1 MSLIYIC
8 SRKIRRFKNPDSMML
23 KHRLHK
29 AFKPFFLLVSL
40 AILAPGNLLASQEY
54 DEETSDEHVEN
65 HAHEEHEGDSHGEK
79 ETFNAG
85 EMIMHHVMDSYDIHL
100 MDIDGNAVSIPLPI
114 ILYSVDDGLSIF
126 MSSAFHHGHAAK
138 NRYILD
144 HEHIYRLGENNPYA
158 NETEHLDATE
168 ALGLGYSEQSWGGVL
183 AGEAGAFV
191 DLSITKTVA
200 GILITSILM
209 FLVFGYVAKAYKR
222 GANEAPRGFQAAMET
237 LILFIRDEIA
247 KPSIGHKYER
257 FMPFLLTIFFFIW
270 FANILGLIPFIGGFN
285 VTGNIAVTLVLALF
299 TFVMTTINGNKNYWG
314 HIFATPGV
322 PGWLLPLMIPIE
334 LLGVFTKP
342 LVLCLRLFANITAGH
357 IIILSFMSLIFIFAE
372 IYGTS
377 AGYGASVV
385 SLLFGIFMNTL
396 EILVAFLQA
405 YVFTLLSALY
415 FGSAVEDH
423 H

>member
-1 MSLIYIC
+1 
-8 SRKIRRFKNPDSMML
+8 ML

-29 AFKPFFLLVSL
+29 AFKPFFLLLSL
-40 AILAPGNLLASQEY
+40 AFLTSGSLSAQE
-54 DEETSDEHVEN
+54 ESDEQ
-65 HAHEEHEGDSHGEK
+65 HALEHAAEHDSTEAGDVHADHGHEEHEA
-79 ETFNAG
+79 FNAG
-85 EMIMHHVMDSYDIHL
+85 EMIMHHVMDAYDIHL
-100 MDIDGNAVSIPLPI
+100 MDIGGHAVSIPLPI
-114 ILYSVDDGLSIF
+114 ILYSVDDGLSVF

-144 HEHIYRLGENNPYA
+144 HGHIYRLGENNPMA
-158 NETEHLDATE
+158 NETEHLNATE
-168 ALGLGYSEQSWGGVL
+168 AMSLGYSEQNWGGFF
-183 AGEAGAFV
+183 AGVPGSFI

-200 GILITSILM
+200 GILITVLLM
-209 FLVFGYVAKAYKR
+209 FLIFGSVAKAYKR
-222 GANEAPRGFQAAMET
+222 GANEAPKGFQALMET

-270 FANILGLIPFIGGFN
+270 IANILGLIPFIGGFN
-285 VTGNIAVTLVLALF
+285 VTGNIAVTMVLALF
-299 TFVMTTINGNKNYWG
+299 TFVMTTVNGNKTYWG

-357 IIILSFMSLIFIFAE
+357 IIILSFMSLIFIFAD
-372 IYGTS
+372 IYGAG
-377 AGYGASVV
+377 AGYGASIV
-385 SLLFGIFMNTL
+385 SLLFGIFMNTMEL
-396 EILVAFLQA
+396 LVAFLQA

-415 FGSAVEDH
+415 FGSAVEEH